1 MKTKDIDAIVMDL
14 AELLPLFQQKL
25 IKPFEQLAKTN
36 ISPLLFY
43 VMFALEEKGD
53 LPMTQLSNALRT
65 SKQQMTPMVDKLIKH
80 GFVERKHGEDDRR
93 LVKISLSPA
102 GKQFLGKQKAE
113 IFEMLKNKIKILSDD
128 DLETL
133 RKSFNEI
140 RQIISKL
147 S

>member
-1 MKTKDIDAIVMDL
+1 MKTKDIDTIVMEL

-53 LPMTQLSNALRT
+53 LPMTQLSNELRT
-65 SKQQMTPMVDKLIKH
+65 SKQQMTPMVDKLIKS
-80 GFVERKHGEDDRR
+80 GYVERKHGEDDRR
-93 LVKISLSPA
+93 LVKISLSSA
-102 GKQFLGKQKAE
+102 GRKFLDKQKVE
-113 IFEMLKNKIKILSDD
+113 IFEMLKNKIKVLSDD
-128 DLETL
+128 DLEVL
-133 RKSFNEI
+133 HISFHQI

-147 S
+147 I